1 MMEARE
7 NSSPRSS
14 SCLMG
19 QMLIVPQRGARIK
32 SNHHLLR
39 EYCGPKMCLSPSVTG
54 DYAPHKKL
62 ERDVHSLSGNQEM
75 ARECCLW
82 NMSWCKSPRRWY
94 NISPQK
100 THQPKVYFLESC
112 LGLPGATA
120 SESLR
125 DCANWLVCIQL
136 LSLHPGLPHT
146 NAAWCRAMKT
156 GLWGTVAFDIQVLFP
171 PTHLEKTQA
180 CLRAW
185 S

>member
-1 MMEARE
+1 MGKALLSLFGSFTILTIDLRKPFKRKTVVSMMEARE

-82 NMSWCKSPRRWY
+82 NMS
-94 NISPQK
+94 
-100 THQPKVYFLESC
+100 
-112 LGLPGATA
+112 
-120 SESLR
+120 
-125 DCANWLVCIQL
+125 
-136 LSLHPGLPHT
+136 
-146 NAAWCRAMKT
+146 
-156 GLWGTVAFDIQVLFP
+156 
-171 PTHLEKTQA
+171 
-180 CLRAW
+180 
-185 S
+185 

>member
-1 MMEARE
+1 MGKALLSLFGSFTILTIDLRKPFKRKTVVSMMEARE

-94 NISPQK
+94 NISP
-100 THQPKVYFLESC
+100 PKNTSAQSLLPGE
-112 LGLPGATA
+112 LPGAA
-120 SESLR
+120 GSHCIRESQGL
-125 DCANWLVCIQL
+125 CQL
-136 LSLHPGLPHT
+136 
-146 NAAWCRAMKT
+146 T
-156 GLWGTVAFDIQVLFP
+156 GLYPAPI
-171 PTHLEKTQA
+171 PTPWFA
-180 CLRAW
+180 
-185 S
+185 SY